1 MSAVL
6 SSPVLPTLVSTEN
19 LKSFIQSEIQ
29 KGIDKTLQS
38 KNYVS
43 IEDYNELKAEVI
55 SLKAENAELKDS
67 HIENAELQANAMKR
81 ITQLESGLFLKDSE
95 GEIIRDDEDKP
106 IISPKI
112 ESGIIEDAGKE
123 TFIPSG
129 KYEKGA
135 VELVKLAA
143 SMKPLDGK
151 KAITCSMFHH
161 FRNNILPEEL
171 KPTEKAA
178 RVWKQEIIKIVQR
191 IAPDVWI
198 DKKKD
203 QRGNRLAFPKDFNI
217 NKLSVSLL

>member
-1 MSAVL
+1 MISLSDITNAYKNATPEERKEFNVL
-6 SSPVLPTLVSTEN
+6 YSH
-19 LKSFIQSEIQ
+19 
-29 KGIDKTLQS
+29 D
-38 KNYVS
+38 YVS
-43 IEDYNELKAEVI
+43 IEEHNALKASHVDTV
-55 SLKAENAELKDS
+55 EL
-67 HIENAELQANAMKR
+67 LANAMKR

-161 FRNNILPEEL
+161 FRNNIP
-171 KPTEKAA
+171 
-178 RVWKQEIIKIVQR
+178 
-191 IAPDVWI
+191 
-198 DKKKD
+198 
-203 QRGNRLAFPKDFNI
+203 
-217 NKLSVSLL
+217 VSYTH

>member
-1 MSAVL
+1 M
-6 SSPVLPTLVSTEN
+6 STEQSP
-19 LKSFIQSEIQ
+19 LIQSLFSEI
-29 KGIDKTLQS
+29 K
-38 KNYVS
+38 
-43 IEDYNELKAEVI
+43 ELKERFLKMEAEFSKV
-55 SLKAENAELKDS
+55 KAELTELKDS
-67 HIENAELQANAMKR
+67 HIENLELLANAMKR
-81 ITQLESGLFLKDSE
+81 ISQLESSLFLHDSE
-95 GEIIRDDEDKP
+95 GEIIRNDEDEP

-112 ESGIIEDAGKE
+112 ESGIIEDAEKE

-203 QRGNRLAFPKDFNI
+203 QRGNRLAFPRDFNI